1 MKSEAKQQ
9 DEDGDKECD
18 DAGEDSGEIHK
29 PVTSIVVA
37 YRLLTPSIKVL
48 IWYWVPFTYWLVCIL
63 VDAISSI
70 GHKERQLYGSNAFI
84 FGTFN
89 EI

>member
-1 MKSEAKQQ
+1 LVNVAVENGFNQPLLMKSEAKQQ

-18 DAGEDSGEIHK
+18 DAEEDSGEIHK

-48 IWYWVPFTYWLVCIL
+48 I
-63 VDAISSI
+63 
-70 GHKERQLYGSNAFI
+70 
-84 FGTFN
+84 
-89 EI
+89 

>member
-48 IWYWVPFTYWLVCIL
+48 I
-63 VDAISSI
+63 
-70 GHKERQLYGSNAFI
+70 
-84 FGTFN
+84 
-89 EI
+89 